1 MALLADS
8 SAWIEYLRK
17 TGSPTHLR
25 LRAALAGKDVEVA
38 TTDVVVMEVLAG
50 ARHDAERDNLRK
62 MLYGCD
68 FLQVDG
74 PADYE
79 QAAEIHRA
87 CRRKGETVRKL
98 TDCLIAAVAIRN
110 DAELLHLD
118 GDFQTIARHTALRL
132 L

>member
-1 MALLADS
+1 MELLADS

-17 TGSPTHLR
+17 TGSPTNLR
-25 LRAALAGKDVEVA
+25 LRAALAGKGVEVA

-50 ARHDAERDNLRK
+50 ARHDAERDKLRK
-62 MLYGCD
+62 VLYGCH

-87 CRRKGETVRKL
+87 CRSGGETVRKL

-110 DAELLHLD
+110 GVELLQRD
-118 GDFQTIARHTALRL
+118 ADFETIARHTALQL
-132 L
+132 A

>member
-1 MALLADS
+1 VALLADS

-17 TGSPTHLR
+17 TGSPTNLR
-25 LRAALAGKDVEVA
+25 LRSAMAGKDVEVA

-50 ARHDAERDNLRK
+50 ARDDADRDELRQ
-62 MLYGCD
+62 MLYGCN
-68 FLQVDG
+68 FLMVDG

-87 CRRKGETVRKL
+87 CRRGGETVRKL

-110 DAELLHLD
+110 GVDLLQCDA
-118 GDFQTIARHTALRL
+118 DFEAIARHTALHL
-132 L
+132 A